1 MKTQATR
8 DKLIQIGAELIAEQG
23 FNATGINAVLS
34 RAGVPKG
41 SFYHYFSS
49 KEDFGLAVIDAF
61 AEQYDA
67 RLVAIL
73 QAPDQPPLARLRR
86 YFEAGRIDMHSCDHA
101 RGCLIGNL
109 GQELSSRSEAFRAR
123 LDQVFRQWERHLVVC
138 LEEARAAGEVAEDLD
153 AERLAGFI
161 LAGWQGAMLRAK
173 TTKSLAPMEAFEQV
187 LFHELLGREVEP
199 RKTAAGAAPETP

>member
-1 MKTQATR
+1 MKTHATR
-8 DKLIQIGAELIAEQG
+8 DKLIEIGADLIAEQG

-67 RLVAIL
+67 RLAAIF
-73 QAPDQPPLARLRR
+73 AASDVSPLERLRR
-86 YFEAGRIDMHSCDHA
+86 YFAAGKADMLSCDHA

-109 GQELSSRSEAFRAR
+109 GQELSARSEVFRAR
-123 LDQVFRQWERHLVVC
+123 LDQVFRAWESRLVVC
-138 LEEARAAGEVAEDLD
+138 LEEARAAGEVPDDIDPEA
-153 AERLAGFI
+153 LAGFI
-161 LAGWQGAMLRAK
+161 MAGWEGAILRAK
-173 TTKSLAPMEAFEQV
+173 TVKSLAPMECFEATLFRRV
-187 LFHELLGREVEP
+187 LAREWPVA
-199 RKTAAGAAPETP
+199 R

>member
-67 RLVAIL
+67 RLAAIFHDPEL
-73 QAPDQPPLARLRR
+73 TPLGRLRR
-86 YFEAGRIDMHSCDHA
+86 YFDAGRADMLSCDHA

-109 GQELSSRSEAFRAR
+109 GQELSSRSEVFRAR
-123 LDQVFRQWERHLVVC
+123 LDQVFRRWERRLVAC
-138 LEEARAAGEVAEDLD
+138 LEEARAAGEVPEDLD
-153 AERLAGFI
+153 AEVLAGFI

-173 TTKSLAPMEAFEQV
+173 TTKSLVPMESFEQV
-187 LFHELLGREVEP
+187 LFRHMLSREVP
-199 RKTAAGAAPETP
+199 AVT

>member
-1 MKTQATR
+1 MKTQSTR

-73 QAPDQPPLARLRR
+73 QSPDQSPLSRLRR
-86 YFEAGRIDMHSCDHA
+86 YFDAGREEMRSCDHA

-123 LDQVFRQWERHLVVC
+123 LDQVFRQWERRLVAC
-138 LEEARAAGEVAEDLD
+138 LEEARLAGEVSEELD

-187 LFHELLGREVEP
+187 LFREVLA
-199 RKTAAGAAPETP
+199 RKMPSREMASDETQTQ